1 LGLLSALNFW
11 YIQAVVMKRNLHTAR
26 STSIGSLGI
35 LLLVALVFAGP
46 LDRIPAHA
54 RLVVDAAGDS
64 LSAPSATRPG
74 HCERATVAKRHWSP
88 VRFQHVRVK
97 TANLCSVVAVDLFEL
112 RNILPSAPDLAAASA
127 GHRTTGARAPPF
139 A

>member
-1 LGLLSALNFW
+1 
-11 YIQAVVMKRNLHTAR
+11 MKRNLHTAR
-26 STSIGSLGI
+26 SASIGSFGI

-46 LDRIPAHA
+46 LDRVPAHA

-74 HCERATVAKRHWSP
+74 HSFHCERATVAKRHWAP
-88 VRFQHVRVK
+88 VRFQHVRAK
-97 TANLCSVVAVDLFEL
+97 TANLCSRVAVNLFEL
-112 RNILPSAPDLAAASA
+112 RSILPPAPDLAAASA